1 MPLHLMATLQ
11 GPTKTLSDPSEFQTL
26 LAVTNAH
33 ISLHSPWLPALDVV
47 PDANAELPVL
57 EHIALLVNM

>member
-1 MPLHLMATLQ
+1 MLCRSPLAYL
-11 GPTKTLSDPSEFQTL
+11 TKAFLVFGVLPSAQCPSPH
-26 LAVTNAH
+26 AH